1 MLIIFCFENK
11 LFLKLKLLF
20 IENFRE
26 NEQKYSL
33 KENKQKLDYKFK
45 KIIVLLNSCIR
56 HDALLQRGTNV
67 QVAKGQTAQEAERFQ
82 NFMN

>member
-26 NEQKYSL
+26 TEQKYSL
-33 KENKQKLDYKFK
+33 KKKKK
-45 KIIVLLNSCIR
+45 KIGLLEYAYIR
-56 HDALLQRGTNV
+56 HSVISKLKMIT
-67 QVAKGQTAQEAERFQ
+67 
-82 NFMN
+82 